1 MRNLTNIKKQIDLL
15 VDYVKENHNILALY
29 IFGSYG
35 TEYQNENSDID
46 FAVLY
51 ERMPSL
57 NDELS
62 LEVKFSE
69 ILGTDDIDLIN
80 LNKASLEFKHKVI
93 YTGDLLYCRDYLKLA
108 DFKENVF
115 KFYGDYGITMKFFYD
130 DYLKGLNEIK
140 IKERD

>member
-1 MRNLTNIKKQIDLL
+1 ML
-15 VDYVKENHNILALY
+15 VDYVKENPDILALY

-80 LNKASLEFKHKVI
+80 LRR
-93 YTGDLLYCRDYLKLA
+93 TLKS
-108 DFKENVF
+108 
-115 KFYGDYGITMKFFYD
+115 
-130 DYLKGLNEIK
+130 
-140 IKERD
+140 